1 MQFCFNLDMGILDK
15 LDTAIL
21 KILQQDNFTPQRDIG
36 EKIGLSAAAVQRRI
50 KRMKEN
56 GIILS
61 NISVID
67 RERVGRPITL
77 FVEVSLDSEK
87 TQFIDAAK
95 AIFKSTPEVQQ
106 CYYVTGDVDF
116 VLVIVV
122 PSMHEYEQL
131 TRRIFFGNENIR
143 HFRTLVT
150 MDIVKL
156 GLNVPLDLPN
166 S

>member
-1 MQFCFNLDMGILDK
+1 MEILDK
-15 LDTAIL
+15 FVTAIL
-21 KILQQDNFTPQRDIG
+21 KILQQDNFTSQRDIG
-36 EKIGLSAAAVQRRI
+36 EEIGLSAAAVQRRI

-67 RERVGRPITL
+67 REKVGRSITL
-77 FVEVSLDSEK
+77 FVEVSLDNEK
-87 TQFIDAAK
+87 LEFIDTTK
-95 AIFKSTPEVQQ
+95 AVFRSTPEVQQ
-106 CYYVTGDVDF
+106 CYYVTGDADF

-122 PSMHEYEQL
+122 PCMHDYERL
-131 TRRIFFGNENIR
+131 TRRIFFSNENIK

-156 GLNVPLDLPN
+156 SLDIPLEVIT
-166 S
+166 SK